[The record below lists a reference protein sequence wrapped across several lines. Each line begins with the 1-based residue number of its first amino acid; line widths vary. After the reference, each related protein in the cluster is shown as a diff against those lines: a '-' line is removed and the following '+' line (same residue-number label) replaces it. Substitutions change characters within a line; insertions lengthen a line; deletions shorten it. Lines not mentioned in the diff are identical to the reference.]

1 VAENDLLKSPRVP
14 LATHVVPKTTKEM
27 NAKTLL
33 REQIA
38 QFLYV
43 FYSAGDALRFAHK
56 NRIWEG
62 FMAYGWASRLF
73 ALVGT
78 VAGLKFLHILWQY
91 LMKVDESHPFA
102 AAGML
107 GGFFQELLVAEYELL
122 FMGGMK
128 YGTMVLLEILI
139 FHITFRTLCI
149 LLVKS
154 GQPTL
159 KDFIRA
165 QVRMF
170 KVSLACLVLESLGSM
185 VARGLPF
192 ASVSVFL
199 IQCAFMGIP
208 ILDNFLEQ
216 FDFGIRQS
224 IRYTMQFAGVAL
236 GLGLMLQVCFLVP
249 VLGNVVGPVVAS
261 ITSVLVLYELSD
273 LTRSK
278 EASLTLEEELV

>member
-1 VAENDLLKSPRVP
+1 MDVKAW
-14 LATHVVPKTTKEM
+14 
-27 NAKTLL
+27 L
-33 REQIA
+33 REQAA

-43 FYSAGDALRFAHK
+43 FYSAGDALHFARK

-73 ALVGT
+73 ALVGV
-78 VAGLKFLHILWQY
+78 VAGIKFLHVLWQY
-91 LMKVDESHPFA
+91 LMKVDESRPFA

-107 GGFFQELLVAEYELL
+107 GGFFQELFVAEYELL
-122 FMGGMK
+122 FAGGMK

-170 KVSLACLVLESLGSM
+170 KVSLACLVLESVFSM

-192 ASVSVFL
+192 SSVSVFL

-216 FDFGIRQS
+216 FDFSIRQS
-224 IRYTMQFAGVAL
+224 IHYSRQFAGVAL
-236 GLGLMLQVCFLVP
+236 GLGLMLQICFLVP
-249 VLGNVVGPVVAS
+249 VLGNVMGPVAAS
-261 ITSVLVLYELSD
+261 ITSALVMYELSH